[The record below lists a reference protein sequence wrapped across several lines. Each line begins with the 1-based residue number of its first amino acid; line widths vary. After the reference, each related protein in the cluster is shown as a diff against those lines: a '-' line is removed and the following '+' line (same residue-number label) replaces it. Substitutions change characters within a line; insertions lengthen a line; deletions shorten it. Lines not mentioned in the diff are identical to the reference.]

1 MKALKAY
8 FLSLQARERILI
20 TVFLALGAAIALTFF
35 TKRASAFWRVERAKL
50 ATIRQNDAVIA
61 KRDAVDKRALA
72 ASSRLVPGESLTQLQ
87 LNSRVTTYATNAG
100 IRNPAVNGVL
110 DEVPANS
117 NLAIHKVRLT
127 ASNVAWTNLRD
138 FYVEL
143 QKRRPYISIDDMN
156 VSVADQ
162 RTGMHSVTMT
172 LSSIEVKQ

>member
-20 TVFLALGAAIALTFF
+20 TVFLVLGAAIALTFF
-35 TKRASAFWRVERAKL
+35 SRRASVFWRAERAKL
-50 ATIRQNDAVIA
+50 ASIRQNDAVIA
-61 KRDAVDKRALA
+61 KREAVDKRALA
-72 ASSRLVPGESLTQLQ
+72 ASSKLVPGESLTQLQ
-87 LNSRVTTYATNAG
+87 LSTRVNTYATSAG
-100 IRNPAVNGVL
+100 IRNPAVQGLPDDAV
-110 DEVPANS
+110 ANA
-117 NLAIHKVRLT
+117 NLGIHKVRLT

-138 FYVEL
+138 FYVEI

-162 RTGMHSVTMT
+162 RTGMHNVTMT